1 MSSIHGHEVL
11 NMMIDSGE
19 SFSTASLIA
28 AIEQRFG
35 ADARFHTCSQQ
46 DLTAAQLVDFLA
58 SRGKSFLAI
67 TVLTLI
73 AVKSANINRHSIIA
87 I

>member
-19 SFSTASLIA
+19 SFSTASLIT

-35 ADARFHTCSQQ
+35 ANARFHTCSQQ

-58 SRGKSFLAI
+58 SRGKFIPSDNGFN
-67 TVLTLI
+67 T
-73 AVKSANINRHSIIA
+73 HSSKICQH
-87 I
+87 

>member
-19 SFSTASLIA
+19 SFSTASLIT

-35 ADARFHTCSQQ
+35 AEARFHTCSQQ

-58 SRGKSFLAI
+58 SRGKFIPSDNGFN
-67 TVLTLI
+67 T
-73 AVKSANINRHSIIA
+73 HSSKICQH
-87 I
+87 

>member
-19 SFSTASLIA
+19 SSSTASLIT

-58 SRGKSFLAI
+58 SRGKFIPSDNGFN
-67 TVLTLI
+67 T
-73 AVKSANINRHSIIA
+73 HSSKICQH
-87 I
+87 

>member
-1 MSSIHGHEVL
+1 MPSIHGHEVL

-19 SFSTASLIA
+19 SFSTASLIT

-58 SRGKSFLAI
+58 SRGKFIPSDNGFN
-67 TVLTLI
+67 T
-73 AVKSANINRHSIIA
+73 HSSKICQH
-87 I
+87 

>member
-19 SFSTASLIA
+19 SFSTASLIT

-58 SRGKSFLAI
+58 SRGKFIPSDNDLN
-67 TVLTLI
+67 T
-73 AVKSANINRHSIIA
+73 HSSKICQH
-87 I
+87 

>member
-19 SFSTASLIA
+19 SFSTASLIT

-46 DLTAAQLVDFLA
+46 DLPAAQLVDFLA
-58 SRGKSFLAI
+58 SRGKFIPSDNGFN
-67 TVLTLI
+67 T
-73 AVKSANINRHSIIA
+73 HSSKICQH
-87 I
+87 

>member
-58 SRGKSFLAI
+58 SRGKFISSDNGFN
-67 TVLTLI
+67 T
-73 AVKSANINRHSIIA
+73 HSSKICQH
-87 I
+87 

>member
-1 MSSIHGHEVL
+1 MLSIHGHEVL

-19 SFSTASLIA
+19 SFSTASLIT

-58 SRGKSFLAI
+58 SRGKFIPSDNGFN
-67 TVLTLI
+67 T
-73 AVKSANINRHSIIA
+73 HSSKICQH
-87 I
+87 

>member
-19 SFSTASLIA
+19 SFSTASLIT

-46 DLTAAQLVDFLA
+46 DLTAAQLVDFWHHVA
-58 SRGKSFLAI
+58 NSFLAI

>member
-11 NMMIDSGE
+11 NMMIDSDE

-58 SRGKSFLAI
+58 SRGKFIPSDNGFN
-67 TVLTLI
+67 T
-73 AVKSANINRHSIIA
+73 HSSKICQH
-87 I
+87 

>member
-19 SFSTASLIA
+19 SFSTASLIT
-28 AIEQRFG
+28 AIEQHFG
-35 ADARFHTCSQQ
+35 ADARFHTCSLQ

-58 SRGKSFLAI
+58 SRGKFIPSDNGFN
-67 TVLTLI
+67 T
-73 AVKSANINRHSIIA
+73 HSSKICQH
-87 I
+87 

>member
-19 SFSTASLIA
+19 SFSTASRFTAIVPRVGA
-28 AIEQRFG
+28 A
-35 ADARFHTCSQQ
+35 ARFDNCSQQ

-58 SRGKSFLAI
+58 SRGKFIPSDNGFN
-67 TVLTLI
+67 T
-73 AVKSANINRHSIIA
+73 HSSKICQH
-87 I
+87 

>member
-11 NMMIDSGE
+11 NMMIDSSE
-19 SFSTASLIA
+19 SFSTASLIT

-58 SRGKSFLAI
+58 SRGKFIPSDNGFN
-67 TVLTLI
+67 T
-73 AVKSANINRHSIIA
+73 HSSKICQH
-87 I
+87 